1 MATEYLGNRGL
12 LNGAKIGFLAPGRI
26 APGSVMPAYDWATA
40 TARREDVAVVS
51 GFTSTIERD
60 VLDFLRRG
68 RCGLI
73 LVLVRQPY
81 KAVPAELQPLL
92 DANRLLVVFLGIAS
106 RLSRKTASQRNAYVA
121 SLADEL
127 ILPCINPDS
136 SLYALYRATLA
147 SGKPTHLLYAPSAT
161 EAPEQDVID

>member
-1 MATEYLGNRGL
+1 MTPEYLGNKEL

-26 APGSVMPAYDWATA
+26 APGCVMPAYDWATA

-60 VLDFLRRG
+60 VLDFLLRG

-81 KAVPAELQPLL
+81 KVVPAELQPLL
-92 DANRLLVVFLGIAS
+92 DTNRLLVIFLGIAS
-106 RLSRKTASQRNAYVA
+106 RLSRKTAPQRNAYVA

-127 ILPCINPDS
+127 IFPCINPDS
-136 SLYALYRATLA
+136 SLYPLYQSLLA
-147 SGKPTHLLYAPSAT
+147 SDKSLQVLY
-161 EAPEQDVID
+161 EG

>member
-1 MATEYLGNRGL
+1 MATEYLGNREL

-73 LVLVRQPY
+73 LVLVRGPY
-81 KAVPAELQPLL
+81 KVVPAEWQPQLE
-92 DANRLLVVFLGIAS
+92 AGRLLVIFLGIAS
-106 RLSRKTASQRNAYVA
+106 RLSRKTAPQRNAYVA

-127 ILPCINPDS
+127 VLPCINADS
-136 SLYALYRATLA
+136 SLYPLYVQLKERGRAPEVLYR
-147 SGKPTHLLYAPSAT
+147 GRNDNF
-161 EAPEQDVID
+161 EQA